1 MKQFLVHTIVE
12 EDNVTHGIAVT
23 NNLIYKNFETMVGEK
38 IGAVLPFLVEKN
50 DNFFIIE
57 RFCQYVGYIQF
68 RTDLGLSMKLSD
80 FKNNMDNVLD
90 EYLEL
95 EAKDWELADRMKYIE
110 IVDEII
116 KDANG
121 DVAEMIEVPLLH

>member
-1 MKQFLVHTIVE
+1 
-12 EDNVTHGIAVT
+12 
-23 NNLIYKNFETMVGEK
+23 MVGEK